1 MMNTN
6 ITRATC
12 LMLALALLASQ
23 EALAVKVYQ
32 WTDEEG
38 VVHYSD
44 TPPPE
49 DAVAE
54 ISEIELFDT
63 AGSTADP
70 DEYSIVNQL
79 ERMTAWRRQAE
90 EDRRAWKQLQLEE
103 ERLAL
108 EQKSYQPPDEAST
121 DTYYPVAYYPYSY
134 YPNSYYPR
142 AFNYSYRGNFPRHMN
157 RHGRHFPDKHFGIGN
172 RGHHGQFTT
181 GYYSFR

>member
-1 MMNTN
+1 MMKTGT
-6 ITRATC
+6 TRTTC
-12 LMLALALLASQ
+12 LILAAALLASPG
-23 EALAVKVYQ
+23 ALAVKVYQ

-44 TPPPE
+44 TPPQE
-49 DAVAE
+49 DTVAE
-54 ISEIELFDT
+54 INEMELYD
-63 AGSTADP
+63 AGESTADP

-108 EQKSYQPPDEAST
+108 EEKSYQPPEEYST
-121 DTYYPVAYYPYSY
+121 GSYYPVGFYPYGYYPYSY
-134 YPNSYYPR
+134 YPR
-142 AFNYSYRGNFPRHMN
+142 AYNDTYGKRFPRHMN
-157 RHGRHFPDKHFGIGN
+157 RPGRQFPGQHFGVGN

-181 GYYSFR
+181 GFYSFR